1 MIYKVFIVPI
11 MMLFAI
17 ACSNTS
23 GGTTAASTSTASSC
37 SSSSSSNVGSNEQRS
52 IKPNSQGHS
61 ETSASNIAAAV
72 STDTIN
78 FCSAGAVRYN
88 TETFS
93 SITASCNITY
103 GSNTNQD
110 GSSQTLKLDL
120 YSPSGDTETSRPLVV
135 FAHGGGFVGGSKDAG
150 QEFAQYL
157 AKAGYV
163 AASIQYR
170 LVDANTLAAI
180 QAGNKTMPTVVKQAL
195 VDAVHD
201 MKAAIRFLVHNNTAN
216 NYGIDTSKIFIA
228 GYSAGALT
236 ALHTAYL
243 SATSELTGEADLV
256 TYIGN
261 NGNLAG
267 DTDSTPSSSSAS
279 FTIKGVLNM
288 AGSVINTGIISAGEP
303 PLFSIHGTADETVPY
318 TNGNTD
324 NTGVTTYG
332 SSPIDTA
339 AGNAG
344 VTSNVFAITNGGHD
358 VFPDGVEAAGCENCQ
373 EMAREF
379 FYCNLN

>member
-1 MIYKVFIVPI
+1 MIYKVFIIPM
-11 MMLFAI
+11 MMLFATV
-17 ACSNTS
+17 CSNTS
-23 GGTTAASTSTASSC
+23 GGTTAATASTASFC
-37 SSSSSSNVGSNEQRS
+37 SLS
-52 IKPNSQGHS
+52 
-61 ETSASNIAAAV
+61 SASSIGSSELKTIEPYKQTYTEKSSLNIAAAI
-72 STDTIN
+72 STTTIN

-88 TETFS
+88 TERFS
-93 SITASCNITY
+93 SVTATNNITY

-110 GSSQTLKLDL
+110 GSSQTLQLDL

-135 FAHGGGFVGGSKDAG
+135 FAHGGGFISGNKDQG
-150 QEFAQYL
+150 KLFAEYL

-163 AASIQYR
+163 VASIQYR
-170 LVDANTLAAI
+170 IVDTNTQAAI
-180 QAGNKTMPTVVKQAL
+180 AAGSKVMSTVVKEAL

-201 MKAAIRFLVHNNTAN
+201 MKAAILYLVNNAS

-236 ALHTAYL
+236 SLHTAYL
-243 SATSELTGEADLV
+243 SSTSELAGESSMV
-256 TYIGN
+256 SYIDA
-261 NGNLAG
+261 NGGLLG
-267 DTDSTPSSSSAS
+267 DTVTTSSAS
-279 FTIKGVLNM
+279 CTIRGVLNI

-303 PLFSIHGTADETVPY
+303 PLFSVHGTSDATVPY

-324 NTGVTTYG
+324 STGVTTYG

-339 AGNAG
+339 AAAVG
-344 VTSNVFAITNGGHD
+344 VTSNVFKIDDGDHA
-358 VFPDGVEAAGCENCQ
+358 VFAEGVEAAGCENCQ